1 MRVKNFLMMGLS
13 LAILSGAGIHS
24 AFSDDTLTAT
34 PAINPDAIQ
43 ARAEELLHSEPG
55 ATEAKVRVEVSQDK
69 DPNRIQL
76 NLWDF
81 DTNKDGVLDRDEV
94 GEKLFKFFDTDGN
107 EVIDN
112 KEMLKPSI
120 IVFTPMTKKTIEMV
134 NFQADGQAAKET
146 VTEEK
151 FLQRSNLSK
160 FDTDKDGLSPL
171 DFLGKPFNVVNVHK
185 DGVIDLYE
193 WKRAYAASARPMH
206 LEYFNYN
213 Q

>member
-1 MRVKNFLMMGLS
+1 MKTKFFLMTLM
-13 LAILSGAGIHS
+13 
-24 AFSDDTLTAT
+24 TLTVLNISASRAEDMVGT
-34 PAINPDAIQ
+34 TAIDPDAIQ

-69 DPNRIQL
+69 DPNRTQL

-81 DTNKDGVLDRDEV
+81 DLNKDGVLDRDEV

-134 NFQADGQAAKET
+134 NFQSDGQPVKET

-151 FLQRSNLSK
+151 FLQRSNLAK

-171 DFLGKPFNVVNVHK
+171 DFLSKPFNVVNVHK

-193 WKRAYAASARPMH
+193 WKRAYAASVRPMH